1 MEKNS
6 KIYIPGHTGLVGSA
20 LVRKFTAE
28 GYNNLV
34 FTPYPEYDLRN
45 QQQTNNFF
53 KREKPEYVIIAAA
66 KVGGILA
73 NNTYRAEFIYDNIM
87 IETNIIHAAYLNKVK
102 KLIFLGSSCIY
113 PKNCPQPMK
122 EEYLLT
128 GPLEPTNEPY
138 AIAKIAGIKMCENYY
153 RQYGCNFYS
162 VMPTNLYGPN
172 DNFNLETSHVL
183 PALLRKF
190 HLAKCLE
197 NNDMNSIRKDL
208 NKRPIENIN
217 GESSDEDI
225 YHILE
230 KHGLSRINTIPS
242 LKNKKIKKQLVKI
255 SVISGQKYPDNS
267 WTVFLS
273 LWGSGKP
280 RREFLYVDD
289 MTDAVYFIMRNV
301 DSENIYNNRITHIN
315 IGTGED
321 ISIDELAILVKKITN
336 YQGTIKYNTSKPDG
350 MLVKKLDVTRL
361 NQIGWKPQ
369 ISFKEGINNTYK
381 WYCNNTNYLDLTN

>member
-6 KIYIPGHTGLVGSA
+6 KIYIAGNTGLVGSA
-20 LVRKFTAE
+20 IVRKLNAE

-45 QQQTNNFF
+45 QQQTNSFF
-53 KREKPEYVIIAAA
+53 EREKPEYVIIAAA

-87 IETNIIHAAYLNKVK
+87 IASNIIHAAYLNKVE

-113 PKNCPQPMK
+113 PKNCPQPIK

-138 AIAKIAGIKMCENYY
+138 AIAKIVGIKLCENYY

-162 VMPTNLYGPN
+162 AMPTNLYGPN
-172 DNFNLETSHVL
+172 DNFDLETSHVL
-183 PALLRKF
+183 PAILRKM

-197 NNDMNSIRKDL
+197 NDDWQGIRKDL
-208 NKRPIENIN
+208 DNRPIENIN
-217 GESSDEDI
+217 GKSSDEVI
-225 YHILE
+225 IKILE
-230 KHGLSRINTIPS
+230 KYGISRSSSKHS
-242 LKNKKIKKQLVKI
+242 LKNKK
-255 SVISGQKYPDNS
+255 VISANSCNS
-267 WTVFLS
+267 WTVSLS

-289 MTDAVYFIMRNV
+289 LANAILFLMENCDAKDIGEF
-301 DSENIYNNRITHIN
+301 IN
-315 IGTGED
+315 IGTGKD
-321 ISIDELAILVKKITN
+321 LTIKELAEM
-336 YQGTIKYNTSKPDG
+336 IKQIVGFKGEIKWDNSKPDG
-350 MLVKKLDVTRL
+350 TPQKLLNVNRLHDFGWVGETVLATGITKVYKKFTED
-361 NQIGWKPQ
+361 K
-369 ISFKEGINNTYK
+369 
-381 WYCNNTNYLDLTN
+381 